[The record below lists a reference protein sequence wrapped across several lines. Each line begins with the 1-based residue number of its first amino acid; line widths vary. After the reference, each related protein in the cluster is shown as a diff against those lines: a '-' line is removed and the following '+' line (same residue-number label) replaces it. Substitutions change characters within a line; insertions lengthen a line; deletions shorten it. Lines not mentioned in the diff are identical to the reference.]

1 MQPFRE
7 SLKQFLSSTR
17 KRLQQS
23 ASGAS
28 PSLVGDADRLHAQL
42 LRSQVTNLQ
51 LRAQLSAV
59 GRELAAARATIG
71 RLQDQTTVQKSAAQA
86 RYLNREELILLPR
99 VMNLLPPDGRLT
111 VVDAGAREVDADL
124 RWRPFP
130 PARLRF
136 YGFEADA
143 DEAARLNEVS
153 STDGAE
159 RHFYPAGLWGSTGK
173 IPFEHNKAGGGSS
186 FLPQNRAVTDRWK
199 FENPTQVSIASEM
212 FFPVRTEDVAVV
224 SLADWATRERVTS
237 VDFLKINVQGGE
249 LEILQGAGPLLDRV
263 LGVFLEVAFVE
274 SYRDR
279 PMFSDIDAFL
289 RKQGFTFFDL
299 LAHHYVGRSASPVAA
314 QHLPI
319 VEPKLGQLVTAWGQ
333 LIEGHALYF
342 RDPLDTA
349 TSSMTTDALIKLAA
363 LAEAWGQ
370 IEFAFEILDALLRH
384 PDVAGTPRVG
394 EIRALIDEG
403 AAAYAKHLTQ
413 IV

>member
-1 MQPFRE
+1 MQPFRG
-7 SLKQFLSSTR
+7 SLKRFLLSTR

-23 ASGAS
+23 ASDI
-28 PSLVGDADRLHAQL
+28 PLLDGDATHQQAKL
-42 LRSQVTNLQ
+42 LRTQVTNLQ

-59 GRELAAARATIG
+59 GKELAYARATIE
-71 RLQDQTTVQKSAAQA
+71 RLQEHATALQSAARA

-99 VMNLLPPDGRLT
+99 LMSLLPLDGRLT
-111 VVDAGAREVDADL
+111 IVDAGAREVDADP

-143 DEAARLNEVS
+143 NEAARLNEVS
-153 STDGAE
+153 SPDGAE

-173 IPFEHNKAGGGSS
+173 IPFEHNKASGGSS
-186 FLPQNRAVTDRWK
+186 FLHQNRAVTDRWK

-212 FFPVRTEDVAVV
+212 FFPVRTEDLTVV
-224 SLADWATRERVTS
+224 SLADWAAREEVTN

-249 LEILQGAGPLLDRV
+249 LEILQGAGPLLDRI

-274 SYRDR
+274 SYHGR
-279 PMFSDIDAFL
+279 PMFSDVDAFL
-289 RKQGFTFFDL
+289 RKQSFTFFDL
-299 LAHHYVGRSASPVAA
+299 LAHHYVGRAASPVAA
-314 QHLPI
+314 QHLSI

-342 RDPLDTA
+342 RDPLGTA
-349 TSSMTTDALIKLAA
+349 TPSTITTDGLIKLAA

-370 IEFAFEILDALLRH
+370 IEFAFEVLDALLRH
-384 PDVAGTPRVG
+384 PDVVGTPHAD
-394 EIRALIDEG
+394 EIRNVIDEG
-403 AAAYAKHLTQ
+403 AATYNQQL
-413 IV
+413 